1 LNGKG
6 SRKHGRRP
14 GGKTRSKHRL
24 WLYGGLGLAALA
36 ATLLVYLQSGMQGQG
51 SQPSINIPMKEV
63 SQGERGPYRGLYAP
77 EFYAKSVDGLDV
89 RLSDFKGKTVILWF
103 MAAWCPSCASVASM
117 IKGVVGDRSDIIV
130 IVVDIWTEDVLK
142 KAGLLNDP
150 KTPPPENP
158 IVLKGFIESYGG
170 PRWILVM
177 DDFGLSSLYQLRFVD
192 STFVIGPDGRVI
204 LRSDGPIT
212 PILLRNSLAG

>member
-1 LNGKG
+1 MKGKG
-6 SRKHGRRP
+6 SRRLAV
-14 GGKTRSKHRL
+14 KTRFKHRR

-36 ATLLVYLQSGMQGQG
+36 ASLVVYLQTGMQEQG
-51 SQPSINIPMKEV
+51 GQPSINIPTKGV

-89 RLSDFKGKTVILWF
+89 RLSDLKGKTVILWF
-103 MAAWCPSCASVASM
+103 MAAWCPSCASVAS
-117 IKGVVGDRSDIIV
+117 IIRGVVGDRSDIIV

-142 KAGLLNDP
+142 RAGLLNDP
-150 KTPPPENP
+150 RTPPPENP
-158 IVLKGFIESYGG
+158 RVLKGFIESYGDS
-170 PRWILVM
+170 RWILVM
-177 DDFGLSSLYQLRFVD
+177 DEFGLSSLYQLRFVD
-192 STFVIGPDGRVI
+192 TTFVIGADGRVL